1 MEYHNVLQMIPKV
14 ARTPQLLRVPSFRCY
29 ALPHGTSV
37 FNTCFMYTL
46 FCRSVVDVAIRY
58 HATSVVDVD
67 AIKSKLGKG
76 GHTKKVR
83 GSGGLTL
90 LPPLSGPTTTKH

>member
-1 MEYHNVLQMIPKV
+1 MEYHNVLQMIPQV
-14 ARTPQLLRVPSFRCY
+14 ARPPYSYYEYIPSFCCY

-67 AIKSKLGKG
+67 AIKSKLGKYYNL
-76 GHTKKVR
+76 R
-83 GSGGLTL
+83 I
-90 LPPLSGPTTTKH
+90 LSLVLQK